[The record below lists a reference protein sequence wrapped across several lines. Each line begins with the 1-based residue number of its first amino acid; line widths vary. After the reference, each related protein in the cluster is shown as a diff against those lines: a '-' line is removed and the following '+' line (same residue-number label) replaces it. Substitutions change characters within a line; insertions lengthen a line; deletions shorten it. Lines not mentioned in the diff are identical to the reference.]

1 MQRDNTAF
9 IHRLSAPSSVE
20 KLKAHTALSTA
31 ISREVPCVYIKYA
44 LHMCSAI
51 LVIPTGKAGGEDIGK
66 EGEKTE
72 DSALD
77 ITDMLDCF

>member
-1 MQRDNTAF
+1 
-9 IHRLSAPSSVE
+9 
-20 KLKAHTALSTA
+20 
-31 ISREVPCVYIKYA
+31 
-44 LHMCSAI
+44 MCSAI